1 MAKAKAP
8 PTARWQ
14 LHLYVADQTPSSVAA
29 LSNLKHLCQTH
40 LAGRY
45 KIELI
50 DLLKHPKRA
59 VLDQILA
66 IPTLVCTWPQ
76 PIRRVI
82 GDLSNETRVL
92 AGLHLKVA

>member
-1 MAKAKAP
+1 MTKALAP
-8 PTARWQ
+8 PTKRWQ
-14 LHLYVADQTPSSVAA
+14 LHLYVVDQTPSSIAA

-59 VLDQILA
+59 VVDQIVA
-66 IPTLVCTWPQ
+66 IPTLICSWP
-76 PIRRVI
+76 PPVRRVL
-82 GDLSNETRVL
+82 GNLSNEARVL
-92 AGLHLKVA
+92 AGLHLKAA